1 MSLQSAIVVKNDRK
15 VKDIATTFSSDAELL
30 SLKLVIKTNTRKF
43 TLNARKWQNLMYQV
57 TINLGSRGE
66 NQMRILIIH

>member
-15 VKDIATTFSSDAELL
+15 VKDIETTFSSDAELL
-30 SLKLVIKTNTRKF
+30 SQKLVIKTNTRKF

-57 TINLGSRGE
+57 TIYFGSRGE
-66 NQMRILIIH
+66 KMRILIIH

>member
-15 VKDIATTFSSDAELL
+15 VKDIETTFSSDAELL
-30 SLKLVIKTNTRKF
+30 SQKLVIKTNTRKF

-57 TINLGSRGE
+57 TIYFGSRGE
-66 NQMRILIIH
+66 NV

>member
-15 VKDIATTFSSDAELL
+15 VKDIETTFSSDAELL
-30 SLKLVIKTNTRKF
+30 SQKLVIKTNTTTF

-57 TINLGSRGE
+57 TINFGCGGE
-66 NQMRILIIH
+66 NV